1 MLISAWPNLIHGANQ
16 SVPLTLL
23 WDYDVLK
30 SNEKRQLPV
39 WNEKLCVS
47 EYVKRLTKVFFKK

>member
-1 MLISAWPNLIHGANQ
+1 
-16 SVPLTLL
+16 VPLTLL